1 MHMHPVSTH
10 GAPKISMNSRERDY
24 QQELKQATAQADGNQ
39 FVMGLDS
46 VGNAVKSSRSGYGA
60 PRLMTNKVIEG
71 PSGNYEQPDTTA
83 NMPQYDPENT
93 TGSVE
98 LETSATDIPDQ
109 DPNSFQTDALQRRM
123 SIIRNSVSN
132 AGMNLNANRR
142 DM

>member
-1 MHMHPVSTH
+1 MHPVSTH
-10 GAPKISMNSRERDY
+10 GAPKISMDSRKRDY
-24 QQELKQATAQADGNQ
+24 QQELNQATAQADGNP
-39 FVMGLDS
+39 FVMGLGS

-60 PRLMTNKVIEG
+60 PTIMTNEAVEG
-71 PSGNYEQPDTTA
+71 PTSNYAQPDTTA
-83 NMPQYDPENT
+83 NMPQYDPENS
-93 TGSVE
+93 TGSME

-123 SIIRNSVSN
+123 SLIRNAVSN